1 MVLDHHVLALY
12 VARFV
17 ESFTER
23 SAKARGIL
31 GRSGADKADDR
42 HRRLLRSRG
51 ERPPRRRAAEE
62 RDELAPPHIGPP
74 PPESAYGSLNLTQ
87 GGWRVLRTDLNCS
100 ERGRLLP
107 RRPTPNWGSQG
118 TVLLLSGSM
127 SLEDH
132 SRRFGCFGQPSAC
145 PL

>member
-23 SAKARGIL
+23 STKARGIL

-51 ERPPRRRAAEE
+51 DRPRRRAAEE
-62 RDELAPPHIGPP
+62 RDELAPPHVGPP
-74 PPESAYGSLNLTQ
+74 PPGSVYGSLNLTQ

-107 RRPTPNWGSQG
+107 RGTTPNWGSQG
-118 TVLLLSGSM
+118 SVLLLSGSM
-127 SLEDH
+127 SLEGQCG
-132 SRRFGCFGQPSAC
+132 RRLIDKS
-145 PL
+145 